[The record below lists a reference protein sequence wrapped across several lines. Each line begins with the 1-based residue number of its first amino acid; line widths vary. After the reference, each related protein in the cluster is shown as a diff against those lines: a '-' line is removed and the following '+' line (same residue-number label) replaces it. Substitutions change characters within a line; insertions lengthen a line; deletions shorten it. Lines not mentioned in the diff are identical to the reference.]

1 MIRTK
6 KDREGACQKDLAP
19 SLRMMNSFLVK
30 VWLLAAALPVLGP
43 SITAAASSSEPF
55 YTCDE
60 LTPDLCELDVEE
72 GQLEIKGINVTYWKY
87 TAAAGDSASSSH
99 NPKLS
104 LWPIVALHGGPAF
117 THNYI
122 LPLKQQACR
131 GRTIIFYDQAGCGKS
146 PVPVQRNSIETDYPW
161 LLDTMY
167 YATVELPALL
177 RHWKFNT
184 KFHIVGSSW
193 GTALAQLYAL
203 DAEDDTRSLASMVL
217 SGPFSDSQA
226 YIQAQWDDEEGN
238 LGSLPPFLLERI
250 RIVEAAHAY
259 DSGEYQAI
267 ATALTGK
274 FTLRTQPAPDCWI
287 DAEEQANQEIYTKM
301 QGFSEF
307 TMSGVLADFNV
318 TGRLHTLHD
327 CPVLLTHGTYDTMRP
342 SVVRAM
348 SDALPYAE
356 TLLLE
361 KSGHVSMIDEPQKM
375 NDAMADF
382 YDRVEEAA
390 TMSSSSTPILPG
402 RHVAVETMITRRQSQ
417 LLAKDNQGTN
427 TMQSASFSVPPVVF
441 LVSMVMVLVAGV
453 VMGDIRATRR
463 MRSQYTHI
471 IGETEVL

>member
-1 MIRTK
+1 MKVRK
-6 KDREGACQKDLAP
+6 GACRKDIALSLTMQAFLAK
-19 SLRMMNSFLVK
+19 MWM
-30 VWLLAAALPVLGP
+30 LAAASMILAPP
-43 SITAAASSSEPF
+43 STAAASSNKPF

-87 TAAAGDSASSSH
+87 TAADSNSASSSSYGS
-99 NPKLS
+99 NQLQ
-104 LWPIVALHGGPAF
+104 LWPIVALHGGPGF

-131 GRTIIFYDQAGCGKS
+131 GRTIMFYDQAGCGKS
-146 PVPVQRNSIETDYPW
+146 QVPSESKNIEADYPW

-177 RHWKFNT
+177 RHWEFTT

-203 DAEDDTRSLASMVL
+203 EAQDDTRKSLASMVL

-226 YIQAQWDDEEGN
+226 YIQAQWDDQEGS

-250 RIVEAAHAY
+250 RILEAAHAY
-259 DSGEYQAI
+259 DSNEYQDI
-267 ATALTGK
+267 ASALTGK
-274 FTLRTQPAPDCWI
+274 FTLRTQPGPDCWI

-318 TGRLHTLHD
+318 TGRLHTLND

-342 SVVRAM
+342 SIVRTM

-382 YDRVEEAA
+382 YDRVELAA
-390 TMSSSSTPILPG
+390 TLSSSSSLIVPTSVTAEIMLS
-402 RHVAVETMITRRQSQ
+402 RRQSPI
-417 LLAKDNQGTN
+417 LEKDNQGTK
-427 TMQSASFSVPPVVF
+427 TKQPYSLSVSPVIL
-441 LVSMVMVLVAGV
+441 LVSMAVVLVAGV

-471 IGETEVL
+471 VGEAI